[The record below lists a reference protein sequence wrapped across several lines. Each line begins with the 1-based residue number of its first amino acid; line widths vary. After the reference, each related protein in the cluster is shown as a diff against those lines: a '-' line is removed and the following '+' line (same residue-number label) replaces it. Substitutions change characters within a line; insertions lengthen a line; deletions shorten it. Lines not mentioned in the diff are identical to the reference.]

1 MEEYLEIYDENNQD
15 LNQAVERNIVHE
27 KGLFHREISVWILN
41 EKNEFL
47 IQKRAS
53 TKKNQP
59 NKWAL
64 CAGHIDAGETEI
76 EAALREVEEE
86 VGIQNLKADD
96 FILYDIQKHVSK
108 NTNDIINNHF
118 KYCYI
123 LRTNL
128 KENDFIIQKEE
139 LSEVK
144 YITFEE
150 LFEKSEKEPDN
161 YVNSLKGELLKTNFN
176 KIKEKL
182 KELKED
188 SSL

>member
-1 MEEYLEIYDENNQD
+1 MDELLEIYDENNQY
-15 LNQAVERNIVHE
+15 LNYQEERKTVHE

-47 IQKRAS
+47 IQKRAA

-59 NKWAL
+59 NKWAM
-64 CAGHIDAGETEI
+64 CGGHIDVGETEI
-76 EAALREVEEE
+76 EAALREVKEE
-86 VGIQNLKADD
+86 VGIKNIKLNDL
-96 FILYDIQKHVSK
+96 ILYDVQKHVSNK
-108 NTNDIINNHF
+108 LNGIINNHF
-118 KYCYI
+118 KYFYI
-123 LRTNL
+123 IKTNL
-128 KENDFIIQKEE
+128 KENEFIIQKEE

-144 YITFEE
+144 YVTFEE